1 MAEDTDVEDAL
12 DMSLKAGE
20 NEERQIVEVRS
31 GRNGGNGGKIPLA
44 RIERRSLDGG
54 EQLTRGEPVQRGVFF
69 TFDSLPLSWFG
80 TCMNP

>member
-31 GRNGGNGGKIPLA
+31 GRNGENRGKIPLA
-44 RIERRSLDGG
+44 RIERRSLGG
-54 EQLTRGEPVQRGVFF
+54 GQENQHHSCANKIPRVISSEKG
-69 TFDSLPLSWFG
+69 
-80 TCMNP
+80 

>member
-31 GRNGGNGGKIPLA
+31 GRNGGNRGKIPLA
-44 RIERRSLDGG
+44 RIERRSLD
-54 EQLTRGEPVQRGVFF
+54 RGEPVQRGVFF
-69 TFDSLPLSWFG
+69 TFDSLRE
-80 TCMNP
+80 

>member
-31 GRNGGNGGKIPLA
+31 GRNGGNRGKIPLA
-44 RIERRSLDGG
+44 RIERRSLD
-54 EQLTRGEPVQRGVFF
+54 RGEPVQRGVFF
-69 TFDSLPLSWFG
+69 TFDSLP
-80 TCMNP
+80 